1 MDSSIEKITQDLD
14 KRLAETQDL
23 LINSL
28 DSLIWQKSQTED
40 LLINDYEKLRLEVEW
55 KREKLKNLQKTRK
68 ELELQISESKL
79 ELAQSENSEI
89 PQSEGEI
96 GELLSL
102 YLKLSRI
109 KWDYKDL
116 TSISGTF
123 ASSLSFKL
131 DCQTFPNYFSVNQLW
146 DLIGHQVI

>member
-1 MDSSIEKITQDLD
+1 MDFDIGKITQDLD
-14 KRLAETQDL
+14 KRLGETQDL

-28 DSLIWQKSQTED
+28 DNLIWQKAQTED
-40 LLINDYEKLRLEVEW
+40 LLINDYEKLRLEIEW
-55 KREKLKNLQKTRK
+55 KREKLKNLQSKRK
-68 ELELQISESKL
+68 ELELEISQSKFDL
-79 ELAQSENSEI
+79 TQSEN

-102 YLKLSRI
+102 YLKVSRI

-116 TSISGTF
+116 SSISGTF

-131 DCQTFPNYFSVNQLW
+131 DSHSFPNYFTVNQLW